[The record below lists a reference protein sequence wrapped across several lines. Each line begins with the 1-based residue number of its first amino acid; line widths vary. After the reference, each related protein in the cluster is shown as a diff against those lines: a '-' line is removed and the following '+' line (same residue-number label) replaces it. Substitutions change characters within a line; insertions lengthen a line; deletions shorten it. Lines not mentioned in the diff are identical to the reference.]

1 MREFSIAYTNE
12 FSFTTDWMS
21 DTQDGF
27 DLLRSQVLEL
37 ADQFKVFGKKID
49 DLNGVSIE
57 YYHLDSDNFGD
68 DVVKWLVKFQLISEG
83 IEETIEGLHPKIG
96 LTATDLLTNDIIFS
110 GEYEKCLDFLEKRYP
125 NYNFYL
131 ESDMRKLEEI
141 LKVEEFQH
149 FHIELN

>member
-21 DTQDGF
+21 DTQEGF

-37 ADQFKVFGKKID
+37 AEQFKVFGKKID

-68 DVVKWLVKFQLISEG
+68 DVVKWLVKFQLIPEG
-83 IEETIEGLHPKIG
+83 IEEAIEGLHPKIG
-96 LTATDLLTNDIIFS
+96 LTATDLLTNDVIIS
-110 GEYEKCLDFLEKRYP
+110 GEYEKCLDFLEKRYS

-131 ESDMRKLEEI
+131 ESDMRKLGEI
-141 LKVEEFQH
+141 LKVDEFEYY
-149 FHIELN
+149 HIELN